1 MVFGFAKAKTPNH
14 AQCPAA
20 LGQAGR
26 LESQYMAKLKPWYQ
40 VVTPR
45 EDLRGNRPL
54 DASEFA
60 VHLDHI
66 RTGRDTV
73 SKDYSVPSRF
83 FERTYLT
90 GSLLDLA
97 SQVVRRLSGIQVET
111 SAVFNMSTQ
120 FGGGKTHSLTT
131 VFHLARHGDAAKTW
145 KGVDTILKRAQV
157 DTVPKAATA
166 VFVGTEF
173 DAIAGRKGNGEPD
186 RKTPWGEIAWQLGR
200 EEAFA
205 KVAQH
210 DAQGISPAGDVIR
223 EMLPAG
229 PTLILMDELLNYI
242 SSGRK
247 LGMRDQFF
255 NFLQNLCEEARA
267 RNNLVL
273 CVSIPRSDLEMNP
286 DDQRD
291 HDSIKK
297 LCDRLGK
304 AVLMSADR
312 EMQEII
318 RRRLFEWDGLTNDA
332 KATVSA
338 YAEWAADHAQ
348 ELAGVDRDAVYEQFK
363 ACYPFHPSVISLFE
377 RKWQSLPRFQRTRG
391 VLRLLALWVAHN
403 YQDEHRKNTQE
414 PLITLG
420 LAPLDNSMFRAALFE
435 QLGSSDL
442 EIPVTA
448 DIAGKTSES
457 HSVRLDRE
465 ATDAIK
471 KAQLHRKVATT
482 IFFESNG
489 GQSQSRAEASL
500 PEIKTDVC
508 GPDVNTADV
517 DTVLEGLAGTC
528 FYLQWERNRYRFGLS
543 PNLNQVLVNRRG
555 GVQPK
560 PIEDRIRQR
569 TEELFRKNSTDTCKF
584 IEREFFP
591 KRSNDVKEV
600 PRITLVAMSLEHP
613 AQERA
618 TLELMETIVRECGV
632 KGKGRTFKSALI
644 FAVPDPNENIFDKAR
659 EVLAWED
666 IDDDE
671 ETKKRID
678 EGQQN
683 LLKRNLK
690 NAQRDLDEAIFRA
703 YQHLYLLGKDNKLR
717 HIPLGNITSSAAG
730 SLVEVYLQRLG
741 SSGGLDEVVDSVPAR
756 KLAGYWP
763 ASLNEWSTK
772 AVRDAFYSSPL
783 LPRLLNPDAIKR
795 MIAAGVSQGLIGYAT
810 KDAAGRLKLEKLKEG
825 LFDAEVEILDDV
837 YILKAE
843 AARELREPPRL
854 AQLIIR
860 PDHVSLAVGEQAAF
874 GCTSLDQYG
883 QSFPTPAVTWSATG
897 GAVSNAGLFTAGE
910 TGGLHAVK
918 VQAAGLETIVE
929 IRIRSAA
936 EKDDKDHRDNKDR
949 DSGKRTIQWRGT
961 IPPQK
966 WMNFYTKVLT
976 RFASQPDLNLEVAFK
991 VSLEKDQAQTNAQE
1005 TRAGLKEL
1013 GLDDDVK
1020 VD

>member
-1 MVFGFAKAKTPNH
+1 
-14 AQCPAA
+14 
-20 LGQAGR
+20 
-26 LESQYMAKLKPWYQ
+26 MAKLKPWYQ

-73 SKDYSVPSRF
+73 SKDYADPARF

-120 FGGGKTHSLTT
+120 FGGGKTHSLATL
-131 VFHLARHGDAAKTW
+131 FHLARHGDAANKW
-145 KGVDTILKRAQV
+145 KGVDTILLKAQV
-157 DTVPKAATA
+157 KTVPKAATA

-173 DAIAGRKGNGEPD
+173 DAIAGRKGDGEPD
-186 RKTPWGEIAWQLGR
+186 RKTPWGEIAWQLGG
-200 EEAFA
+200 EAAFA

-210 DAQGISPAGDVIR
+210 DAQAISPAGDVIR
-223 EMLPAG
+223 EMLPTG

-255 NFLQNLCEEARA
+255 NFLQNLCEESRA

-318 RRRLFEWDGLTNDA
+318 RRRLFEWDGLTSDA

-338 YAEWAADHAQ
+338 YADWAADHAQ

-435 QLGSSDL
+435 QLGSAEL

-457 HSVRLDRE
+457 HSLRLDKE
-465 ATDAIK
+465 GTDAIK

-508 GPDVNTADV
+508 GPEVNTADI
-517 DTVLEGLAGTC
+517 DTALEGLAGTC

-560 PIEDRIRQR
+560 AIDERIRQR
-569 TEELFRKNSTDTCKF
+569 TEELFRKNSTDACKF

-618 TLELMETIVRECGV
+618 TLDLMEAIVRDCGA
-632 KGKGRTFKSALI
+632 KGRTFKSALI
-644 FAVPDPNENIFDKAR
+644 FAAPDPNENIRDKTR

-671 ETKKRID
+671 ETKNRID
-678 EGQQN
+678 DGQKN

-690 NAQRDLDEAIFRA
+690 NAQRDLDEAIFRT
-703 YQHLYLLGKDNKLR
+703 YKHLYLLGKNNKLR
-717 HIPLGNITSSAAG
+717 HIDLGNITSTAAG

-741 SSGGLDEVVDSVPAR
+741 SSGGLDEVVESVPAR
-756 KLAGYWP
+756 KLSNFWP
-763 ASLNEWSTK
+763 ASQTEWSTK

-783 LPRLLNPDAIKR
+783 LPRLFNPDAIKR
-795 MIAAGVSQGLIGYAT
+795 TISDGVSQGLIGYAT
-810 KDAAGRLKLEKLKEG
+810 KDAAGRLKLEKLKDD
-825 LFDAEVEILDDV
+825 LFDSDVEISEDV
-837 YILKAE
+837 FIVKAE
-843 AARELREPPRL
+843 EAQKLREPPRL
-854 AQLIIR
+854 DHITVR
-860 PDHVSLAVGEQAAF
+860 PVQETVMPGNQIAYSCF
-874 GCTSLDQYG
+874 GIDQYG
-883 QSFPTPAVTWSATG
+883 QPIAVGDVEWSATG
-897 GAVSNAGLFTAGE
+897 GTIDETGLFTAGDRGGAFNVKAL
-910 TGGLHAVK
+910 TGATEAIGEVRVTLAPKHDE
-918 VQAAGLETIVE
+918 GECGESPIP
-929 IRIRSAA
+929 
-936 EKDDKDHRDNKDR
+936 
-949 DSGKRTIQWRGT
+949 GKKSIHWQGEL
-961 IPPQK
+961 PPQK
-966 WMNFYTKVLT
+966 WMNFYTKVLS
-976 RFASQPDLNLEVAFK
+976 RFASAEGLKLK
-991 VSLEKDQAQTNAQE
+991 VSFEVPAEGEGGQAKANEA
-1005 TRAGLKEL
+1005 RSGLKEL
-1013 GLDDDVK
+1013 GLDDDVCF
-1020 VD
+1020 D